1 MRFSS
6 FIKQPLVEAVK
17 LTPEQLDKQNSRT
30 KEDRIDILAR
40 LVRDK
45 TPLELAKGGTF
56 TVGEVESALTN
67 CALFKKNPD
76 HFGRTGFPL
85 IATDGTEYKSN
96 DLAKSKVF
104 GGGVGGAGSGT
115 KDTERNESHNACMM
129 RAMVDD
135 GYNNELDHFDE
146 ARIAKAY
153 KDNGRYEIYRQYN
166 K

>member
-40 LVRDK
+40 LVKDK
-45 TPLELAKGGTF
+45 TPLELAKGGSF
-56 TVGEVESALTN
+56 TVGEIESALVN

-104 GGGVGGAGSGT
+104 GGS
-115 KDTERNESHNACMM
+115 
-129 RAMVDD
+129 
-135 GYNNELDHFDE
+135 
-146 ARIAKAY
+146 Y
-153 KDNGRYEIYRQYN
+153 KNIL
-166 K
+166 